1 MMLIK
6 SCGICKESMISVENL
21 EIEKWYDS
29 GDTVTITRSSHHLVS
44 LYPRKMVIIE
54 DESYVDIHGFN
65 VATLEIGNIS
75 PSAYVTCIYNSFW
88 WVGMVSLVD
97 IAAGDIIITDAII
110 LMDQKLPLISLIV
123 MIHVMLLWK
132 TFKRYQPLLHLL
144 VDPAFAKL
152 QQ

>member
-1 MMLIK
+1 M
-6 SCGICKESMISVENL
+6 
-21 EIEKWYDS
+21 
-29 GDTVTITRSSHHLVS
+29 VS

-54 DESYVDIHGFN
+54 VESYVDIHGFN

-123 MIHVMLLWK
+123 MIHVMLL
-132 TFKRYQPLLHLL
+132 
-144 VDPAFAKL
+144 
-152 QQ
+152 

>member
-1 MMLIK
+1 M
-6 SCGICKESMISVENL
+6 
-21 EIEKWYDS
+21 
-29 GDTVTITRSSHHLVS
+29 VS

-97 IAAGDIIITDAII
+97 IAAVDIIITDAII

-123 MIHVMLLWK
+123 MIHVMLL
-132 TFKRYQPLLHLL
+132 
-144 VDPAFAKL
+144 
-152 QQ
+152 

>member
-1 MMLIK
+1 
-6 SCGICKESMISVENL
+6 
-21 EIEKWYDS
+21 
-29 GDTVTITRSSHHLVS
+29 
-44 LYPRKMVIIE
+44 MVIIE

-123 MIHVMLLWK
+123 MIHVMLL
-132 TFKRYQPLLHLL
+132 
-144 VDPAFAKL
+144 
-152 QQ
+152 

>member
-1 MMLIK
+1 
-6 SCGICKESMISVENL
+6 
-21 EIEKWYDS
+21 
-29 GDTVTITRSSHHLVS
+29 
-44 LYPRKMVIIE
+44 MVIIE

-88 WVGMVSLVD
+88 WVDMVSLVD

-123 MIHVMLLWK
+123 MIHVMLL
-132 TFKRYQPLLHLL
+132 
-144 VDPAFAKL
+144 
-152 QQ
+152 